1 MNFSARQLEII
12 SSQVNA
18 INPAV
23 IAVCDGFSY
32 RQIPDYRAYF
42 QCHVRGNK
50 KPLLIIETDPDMGI
64 HPTIRWGIEIM
75 GFKVKR
81 VAHIQ
86 RDDEGG
92 CALSVNLWLVEN
104 KPKPKPGK
112 SCLNCLLGE
121 FSQEIDSGLYSYSG
135 QCCHFESGIHE
146 QVVDIVEVGDENLSV
161 VEKMFEKVG
170 QQCPMWEPGKHD

>member
-1 MNFSARQLEII
+1 MNFSARQLELI
-12 SSQVNA
+12 SLQVSSIA
-18 INPAV
+18 PAA

-42 QCHVRGNK
+42 QCHARGSK
-50 KPLLIIETDPDMGI
+50 KPLLIIETDPCMSV
-64 HPTIRWGIEIM
+64 HPIIRWGIEIM
-75 GFKVKR
+75 GFEVQK

-104 KPKPKPGK
+104 KPKPLPSK

-121 FSQEIDSGLYSYSG
+121 FRQVIDSGLYSYSG
-135 QCCHFESGIHE
+135 QCCHFESGIRE
-146 QVVDIVEVGDENLSV
+146 QVANIVEVGDENLSI
-161 VEKMFEKVG
+161 VEEMFAEVG
-170 QQCPMWEPGKHD
+170 QQCPMWEVRS